1 VYFVC
6 ADLYVCVCS
15 LQGLDL
21 QGNEDAAAGLGDDD
35 DAALGEVDIHAHN
48 GDGDHGDHGRPVHQD
63 VYSPSTSRSGSH
75 GDGGHEDDD
84 VDGMPNWAA
93 EDGDVV
99 LAPVM
104 TPYVALVG

>member
-1 VYFVC
+1 MFVVC
-6 ADLYVCVCS
+6 ADLCVCVCS

-35 DAALGEVDIHAHN
+35 DAALGEVDMQVHN
-48 GDGDHGDHGRPVHQD
+48 GDGDLGRAVHQD

-75 GDGGHEDDD
+75 GDGGHEGDD
-84 VDGMPNWAA
+84 VDGVPDWAA

-104 TPYVALVG
+104 TPYVARVG